1 MHFFPVPVLSFL
13 LVSFRSSLLRFPQP
27 FHRCFPF
34 AFAFGLF
41 RFPSGF
47 FRPLLFRLQLL
58 SLLFLPFPSSW
69 PCLSVAFPVLRFFLS
84 AYPFSAFSSAWFP
97 MLLFRFPVLG
107 FLFVSFHP
115 SRFRSHS
122 RSTGAS
128 LMLSLSGFSACFLL
142 SFVCFCSLLTT
153 QPSALSFPCFPCSP
167 GNGSHGALRLLASP
181 LLSSSVRPV
190 AMPSFRF
197 RYSASCVSFLRFAV
211 SCHRHYAAPGLLFPA
226 RPSP

>member
-1 MHFFPVPVLSFL
+1 MLSFQVSVL
-13 LVSFRSSLLRFPQP
+13 GSLFVSFRPSSLHSHSCSTSAYLVLSLSAFPLPIRFLSSTFLPVPATQP
-27 FHRCFPF
+27 FCSSFPF
-34 AFAFGLF
+34 LPVSASQWLLRCSASALASSALPRSSQPGFPCF
-41 RFPSGF
+41 RS
-47 FRPLLFRLQLL
+47 
-58 SLLFLPFPSSW
+58 
-69 PCLSVAFPVLRFFLS
+69 RFF
-84 AYPFSAFSSAWFP
+84 
-97 MLLFRFPVLG
+97 VLG

-128 LMLSLSGFSACFLL
+128 LMLSLSGFSAYFLL

-167 GNGSHGALRLLASP
+167 GSGSHGALRLLASP

-190 AMPSFRF
+190 AMPSVRF